1 MLSKAVGKLYG
12 GGSLD
17 EYFKG
22 EEEEKVMRIEWTK
35 YKR

>member
-22 EEEEKVMRIEWTK
+22 EEEKVMRIEWTK